1 MDNREISPRENEHE
15 WYREKHHSIRRRS
28 GEHPCPPFAFPTR
41 GSGSARAATADSGL
55 LPASRR
61 PRCIREQPGGREP
74 LGWVESRKTVAG
86 RAQTPERTE
95 FPSSGTAYPTATP
108 QSPPGWHQ
116 LPAAGVPQ
124 RTRWLLAQDGR
135 YLPGPIAPGCPAPFL
150 PPPAPAA
157 QTSQH
162 P

>member
-1 MDNREISPRENEHE
+1 MDHREISPRENDHE

-55 LPASRR
+55 LPDSRR

-86 RAQTPERTE
+86 RAQTPQRTE
-95 FPSSGTAYPTATP
+95 CPSPGAAYPT
-108 QSPPGWHQ
+108 
-116 LPAAGVPQ
+116 
-124 RTRWLLAQDGR
+124 
-135 YLPGPIAPGCPAPFL
+135 
-150 PPPAPAA
+150 PPPPTPPPWPPPPHAAAP
-157 QTSQH
+157 H